1 MQFTSIKFLLFFPA
15 VCLIYFFFPKKA
27 KVYFLVAASYLFY
40 INSVPVY
47 ALLLLTN
54 TIITYFAAYLIE
66 SSSDDRKRRGL
77 LISTIT
83 LSVLTLGFFKYYS
96 FINETTFSIL
106 TWLGFR
112 WSFPEIKL
120 LLPIGISYYTFQTI
134 GYLFDVYNR
143 SIKAERTFKY
153 YLLFVS
159 FFPTIVSGPIERAK
173 NMIPQFKNT
182 SSFLYRNASQGLKL
196 MLWGYFM
203 KLVVAD
209 GLCEYIDEI
218 YRNAQNH
225 GGKTLL
231 LVSLLYPMQ
240 LYCDF
245 NGYSTIAI
253 GVAKILG
260 FDVIQNFRR
269 PYLFSTSITNFW
281 RRNHISLTT
290 WLTNYIYTPLTIRYR
305 DWGTTG
311 LVASIILTFLIAGI
325 WHGAGWTFVIYGLIH
340 GTVLSFDA
348 VNQKRRNKFEKK
360 WGLKDRWWYI
370 GFTCLVTYLI
380 VCFTFIF
387 FRSNSLYTAT
397 SFTHRIFTESGILY
411 LGSSSARFGFS
422 ILTLAMVVLSDFRD
436 EYHQSKLLLYDNKLR
451 IIRWTSYLVTLFL
464 LLLLG
469 NFGSDK
475 FIYFQF

>member
-1 MQFTSIKFLLFFPA
+1 M
-15 VCLIYFFFPKKA
+15 
-27 KVYFLVAASYLFY
+27 
-40 INSVPVY
+40 
-47 ALLLLTN
+47 
-54 TIITYFAAYLIE
+54 
-66 SSSDDRKRRGL
+66 
-77 LISTIT
+77 
-83 LSVLTLGFFKYYS
+83 
-96 FINETTFSIL
+96 
-106 TWLGFR
+106 
-112 WSFPEIKL
+112 
-120 LLPIGISYYTFQTI
+120 LPIGLSYYTFQTI

-143 SIKAERTFKY
+143 KIKAERTFKY

-159 FFPTIVSGPIERAK
+159 FFPTIVSGPIERAR
-173 NMIPQFKNT
+173 NMIPQYKNT
-182 SSFLYRNASQGLKL
+182 SSFLYGNTSQGLKW

-209 GLCEYIDEI
+209 GLGEYIDEVF
-218 YRNAQNH
+218 RNMQYH
-225 GGKTLL
+225 GSKTLL

-260 FDVIQNFRR
+260 FDVMQNFKR

-281 RRNHISLTT
+281 RRNHISLST
-290 WLTNYIYTPLTIRYR
+290 WLTDYIYTPLMIRYR
-305 DWGTTG
+305 DWGTVG
-311 LVASIILTFLIAGI
+311 LVGSILFTFLIAGI

-340 GTVLSFDA
+340 GIVLSFDA

-360 WGLKDRWWYI
+360 WRLKDRWWYI
-370 GFTCLVTYLI
+370 GFTCLVTYVI
-380 VCFTFIF
+380 VCFSFIF
-387 FRSNSLYTAT
+387 FRSNSLYVAS
-397 SFTHRIFTESGILY
+397 SFIHRIITESGILY

-436 EYHQSKLLLYDNKLR
+436 EYHQSRMLLYDNKLR